1 MYDKRSFIIHFFL
14 FSSKLVCLC
23 LPFIFGQDDVAEL
36 ADIEPIQDAPVEVD
50 LSVDDAFRQQINTTV
65 GKDNLSPKIITS
77 TTIPQP
83 FACHE
88 CADCKSESDYN
99 HRPCH
104 PGITMCYVSLSSII
118 SSKNFHHGSSSRE
131 WKNAWITLLV

>member
-1 MYDKRSFIIHFFL
+1 MTKHHLLYFV

-50 LSVDDAFRQQINTTV
+50 LSVNDAFRQQGNTTV
-65 GKDNLSPKIITS
+65 GKDSLSAKIITS
-77 TTIPQP
+77 TTMSQIPQP

-88 CADCKSESDYN
+88 CADCKSESDYI
-99 HRPCH
+99 HRPCN
-104 PGITMCYVSLSSII
+104 PGVSMCYVSLSSVI
-118 SSKNFHHGSSSRE
+118 SPRKSHHGSSSRK
-131 WKNAWITLLV
+131 WKNAWITSLV